1 MEEFE
6 KLLFEVNNLKSEIEL
21 DQNHH
26 DDGAVFDN
34 LVAIYEKL
42 AIISKKL
49 GYDIDWVRQEYQKTV
64 EDVGKSTNEIEKKK
78 SEQIDA
84 WVNLIDK
91 IY

>member
-6 KLLFEVNNLKSEIEL
+6 KLLLEVNNLKSEIEL

-26 DDGAVFDN
+26 SDGAVFDN
-34 LVAIYEKL
+34 LVAIYEQL

-49 GYDIDWVRQEYQKTV
+49 GYDIDCVHQEYQKAV

-91 IY
+91 L

>member
-26 DDGAVFDN
+26 GDGAVFDN
-34 LVAIYEKL
+34 LVAIYEQL

-49 GYDIDWVRQEYQKTV
+49 GYDIDWVRQEYQGNKN
-64 EDVGKSTNEIEKKK
+64 EKDKLNEIK
-78 SEQIDA
+78 
-84 WVNLIDK
+84 
-91 IY
+91 

>member
-1 MEEFE
+1 MKEFE

-26 DDGAVFDN
+26 GDGAVFDN
-34 LVAIYEKL
+34 LVAIYERL

-49 GYDIDWVRQEYQKTV
+49 GYDIDWVRQEYQKAV
-64 EDVGKSTNEIEKKK
+64 KDVGKSTDENEKKK
-78 SEQIDA
+78 REQIDA

-91 IY
+91 MY